1 MRRIDPTRFHVATR
15 GTSRQIN
22 RQIALTL
29 ISSHQPISRAD
40 LARRM
45 KMRRGAVS
53 LLVQEL
59 LAGRHVVEGTTRQ
72 TARGRKP
79 TLLYINTRQRS
90 SVAVDIRATRTY
102 LMLADPM
109 GRPRSDIVSMTTPRE
124 PRRLVTAL
132 AARIRQLLDAH
143 AADAGK
149 CDGIGVVVPGMVDT
163 GTSRVLHA
171 PTLGWRNVDLR
182 GRLAA
187 ATGLPV
193 QVENSGR
200 ACALAQVWEARTVA
214 SPVRNLVFV
223 SVSDGVGVGIVVNGE
238 RLRGRH
244 NIAGEFA
251 HMPLSIDGPRCS
263 CGATG
268 CWEAHI
274 SNLATLTRYAGRS
287 LLAPAAG
294 DSPFTIDDLI
304 ARARGGDGKAVAAL
318 QASARYLG
326 LGLGGVINIINPDCV
341 FIGGEIVA
349 AWDLVESTVHA
360 ALAERALTPA
370 AAATDLVTVP
380 AERHPRLRGAAL
392 LVTAP
397 AFAAPV
403 VA

>member
-1 MRRIDPTRFHVATR
+1 MRRIDPTRFRVATR

-29 ISSHQPISRAD
+29 IGSHQPISRAD

-53 LLVQEL
+53 LLVHEL
-59 LAGRHVVEGTTRQ
+59 LAERHIVEGDAGQ

-79 TLLYINTRQRS
+79 TMLNINTRQRS
-90 SVAVDIRATRTY
+90 SVAVDIRATRTF

-109 GRPRSDIVSMTTPRE
+109 GRPRSGIVSLPTPRE
-124 PRRLVTAL
+124 PRRLVAAL
-132 AARIRQLLDAH
+132 AARIRKLLDAH
-143 AADAGK
+143 AADAGT
-149 CDGIGVVVPGMVDT
+149 CEGIGVVVPGMVDT
-163 GTSRVLHA
+163 GTSRILHA

-193 QVENSGR
+193 HVENSGR
-200 ACALAQVWEARTVA
+200 ACALAQVWELRAVA

-238 RLRGRH
+238 LLRGRD

-263 CGATG
+263 CGAIG

-274 SNLATLTRYAGRS
+274 SNLATLTRFAGSTPHAAAAGRP
-287 LLAPAAG
+287 L
-294 DSPFTIDDLI
+294 TIDDLI
-304 ARARGGDGKAVAAL
+304 ARARAGDGKAVAAL

-341 FIGGEIVA
+341 FIGGEIAA
-349 AWDLVESTVHA
+349 AWDLIESTVRA

-370 AAATDLVTVP
+370 AASTDIVIVS
-380 AERHPRLRGAAL
+380 AEEHPRLRGAAM
-392 LVTAP
+392 LVAAP
-397 AFAAPV
+397 TFAAPV